1 MKWLFALLLLVNLGL
16 FLWGYRHAP
25 MTPQAELPAGAGIG
39 NLRLL
44 SELQSE
50 SAPVIP
56 DAAPPA
62 AAAPAEP
69 ETPMVGLPLPPIEPE
84 TAEAEPAAPS
94 EPPPEEPAPE
104 EPAPEEPVPPEPEIA
119 GPPVELCGSLGL
131 IEDRQQAR
139 QIGQELEKSGFKVAL
154 EEESRQTQL
163 GFWVV
168 IPPLP
173 SNEAAQQKLQELAAV
188 GITDVWHFKNGD
200 MKNAISL
207 GMFSQESNAQNFQQE
222 MRQKGFDTELRP
234 RYLNKKQY
242 TVQVRIK
249 APRSE
254 ADADWRRIK
263 QQYPDLR
270 LSNRACGQIASP

>member
-16 FLWGYRHAP
+16 FLWGYRHDP
-25 MTPQAELPAGAGIG
+25 MTTAQPALPVGAGIG

-50 SAPVIP
+50 SAPATP
-56 DAAPPA
+56 EA
-62 AAAPAEP
+62 AAAETAPAEP

-84 TAEAEPAAPS
+84 METAEGESAASAEPPTG
-94 EPPPEEPAPE
+94 EPVPEEPAPPK
-104 EPAPEEPVPPEPEIA
+104 PAVA
-119 GPPVELCGSLGL
+119 GPPVERCGSLGV

-139 QIGQELEKSGFKVAL
+139 KIEQELQQPGVKVTL
-154 EEESRQTQL
+154 EEEVKQAQL

-173 SNEAAQQKLQELAAV
+173 DNEAAQQKLQELAAV

-222 MRQKGFDTELRP
+222 MQQRGFDTELRP

-242 TVQVRIK
+242 TVQVQIK
-249 APRSE
+249 APQSE
-254 ADADWRRIK
+254 ADAAWRRIK
-263 QQYPDLR
+263 QQYPDLH
-270 LSNRACGQIASP
+270 LSNLACGQIASP